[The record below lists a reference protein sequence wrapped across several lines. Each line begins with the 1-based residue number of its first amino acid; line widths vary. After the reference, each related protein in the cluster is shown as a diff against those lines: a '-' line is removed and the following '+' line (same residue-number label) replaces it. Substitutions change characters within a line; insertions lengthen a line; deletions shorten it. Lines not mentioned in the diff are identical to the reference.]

1 MRNFDF
7 CGKWKEIFLVPIILL
22 IAGIVLLFT
31 MGFNIGVDF
40 SGGSMIYAEIGSGK
54 FNVDDVRSIVGEYT
68 NNAVVSYSGD
78 NNIGVD
84 IRLGGTDDVNDV
96 QDKIIAALTE
106 KYEIDE
112 SKIDVEYVGPTIGKS
127 LIVNASLALAVAFVL
142 MLAYI
147 WFRFELMS
155 GIVALIGI
163 AHDVLMMFVF
173 TILFQ
178 IQINTPFIAALLTIV
193 GYSIN
198 NTIIIFDRI
207 RSNRSKL
214 SGQKELSEIV
224 NISIRETFARSVN
237 TTVTTLI
244 ALIVLYVVGVESI
257 KTFTLPII
265 IGIVAGFFSSV
276 FISGPM
282 WLLLTK
288 NKKEK
293 SKVKPIKL

>member
-7 CGKWKEIFLVPIILL
+7 CGKWKQIFIIPIILI
-22 IAGIVLLFT
+22 IAGVILLFT

-54 FNVDDVRSIVGEYT
+54 FEVDDIRSIVGEYT
-68 NNAVVSYSGD
+68 SSAVVSYSGD

-84 IRLGGTDDVNDV
+84 IRLGGADDANEV
-96 QDKIIAALTE
+96 QDKIINALKE

-112 SKIDVEYVGPTIGKS
+112 SKIDVEYVGPTIGRS
-127 LIVNASLALAVAFVL
+127 LIVNACLALAVAFVL

-155 GIVALIGI
+155 GVVALIGI
-163 AHDVLMMFVF
+163 VHDVLMMFVF

-207 RSNRSKL
+207 RTNRSKL
-214 SGQKELSEIV
+214 SGTMELPEIV
-224 NISIRETFARSVN
+224 NLSIRETFKRSVN

-244 ALIVLYVVGVESI
+244 ALVVLYIIGVESI

-282 WLLLTK
+282 WTLFTK

-293 SKVKPIKL
+293 SKTKTVKL